1 MLFRISS
8 RDLPRIEQKLQT
20 VVSKISIRMKTSTKR
35 IAEQIL
41 KDSQTVPPTV
51 PVRTGK
57 LKATGRVEPTPQG
70 HAVVYGGGGV
80 DYAEFVHDDMRHRN
94 YTVPGSG
101 PKFVETHVLRREQ
114 DAKTIMSADLQQFL
128 NEEF

>member
-8 RDLPRIEQKLQT
+8 HDLPRIQMKLQT
-20 VVSKISIRMKTSTKR
+20 VVAKINIRTKTSTKR
-35 IAEQIL
+35 IAELIL

-51 PVRTGK
+51 PIKTGK
-57 LKATGRVEPTPQG
+57 LKSTGRVEGTPQG

-80 DYAEFVHDDMRHRN
+80 DYAEFVHDDLRPRK
-94 YTVPGSG
+94 YTVAGSG
-101 PKFVETHVLRREQ
+101 PKFVETHILRRFDEM
-114 DAKTIMSADLQQFL
+114 KTIMSADLQQFL